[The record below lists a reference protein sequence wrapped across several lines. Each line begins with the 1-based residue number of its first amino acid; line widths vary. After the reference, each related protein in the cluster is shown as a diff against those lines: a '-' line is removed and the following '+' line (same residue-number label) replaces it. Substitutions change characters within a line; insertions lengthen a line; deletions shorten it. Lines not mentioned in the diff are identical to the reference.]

1 MEANTLFPVFLKA
14 EELQILIV
22 GGGKVG
28 TEKLYFLLKSSP
40 QALVTILSE
49 SFSGE
54 MDDLIREAGA
64 LYVRKIRKT
73 FEPTD
78 VLGFHLVIAAT
89 GEETVNED
97 IMEACHAHQVLI
109 NVADDPGK
117 CDFYLGSIVTRGNLK
132 IGISTNGKSPT
143 LAKRMREFLEDL
155 LPEEI
160 DELALHLHH
169 YRNSLVCD
177 FHDKVH
183 NLNQLTKAL
192 LR

>member
-1 MEANTLFPVFLKA
+1 MEANTLFPIFLKA

-22 GGGKVG
+22 GGGGVG
-28 TEKLYFLLKSSP
+28 TEKLHFLLKSSP

-49 SFSGE
+49 TFSDE
-54 MDDLIREAGA
+54 IDDLIREAGA
-64 LYVRKIRKT
+64 LYVRRIRKS

-78 VLGFHLVIAAT
+78 VQRFHLVIAAT
-89 GEETVNED
+89 SDETTNGE
-97 IMEACHAHQVLI
+97 IMEACHAHRVLV

-132 IGISTNGKSPT
+132 VGISTNGKSPT
-143 LAKRMREFLEDL
+143 LAKRMREYLEDL

-160 DELALHLHH
+160 DELTLHLHH
-169 YRNSLVCD
+169 YRNSLTCD
-177 FHDKVH
+177 FHEKVH

>member
-78 VLGFHLVIAAT
+78 VQGFHLVIAAT

-160 DELALHLHH
+160 DERALHLHH

>member
-78 VLGFHLVIAAT
+78 VQGFHLVIAAT

-160 DELALHLHH
+160 DELALHLNN
-169 YRNSLVCD
+169 YRNELVSD
-177 FHDKVH
+177 FHEKVH
-183 NLNQLTKAL
+183 TLNQLTKAL